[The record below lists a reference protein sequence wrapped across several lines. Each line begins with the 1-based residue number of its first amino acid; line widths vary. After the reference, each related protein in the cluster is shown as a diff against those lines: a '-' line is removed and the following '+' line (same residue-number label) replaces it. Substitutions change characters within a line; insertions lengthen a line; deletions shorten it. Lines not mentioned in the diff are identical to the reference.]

1 MIGMRGLLQSIF
13 GAAEA
18 GAGDSLAQV
27 EDDGGG
33 EEALLMAVQEED
45 EPPYVPSR
53 FDGEYNVWFRRR
65 PLGVGLVPSTQLY
78 GAWEV
83 SSVQRQP
90 GGQRGS
96 GSQRNSMGSDEADEE
111 EDGRAL
117 ISRGDVVV
125 ALNFSSRKARLPR
138 RPFLDFLKRSA
149 FPIVMTLRKPEI
161 YGSFDSRALSTAMY
175 PDSVDYEGQ
184 RSRDKKFTA
193 RASSTQW
200 KRSLKHDLAMNAQK
214 AKHEH
219 ARHFVEQLL
228 HSDEQLPSALSP
240 SDGPNADA
248 AGVAAALNQFPR
260 RAIAQNGAGQDQTA
274 DLLSP
279 MGEYEYT
286 FNEKPIHLVL
296 APSTRLYGSVEVYDS
311 KVHAPAIQVGDVII
325 AVNGDTTVAK
335 IQSDDLI
342 DYIVELNPPVVLCL
356 RRPVAYRKYL
366 KAFFRSDR
374 HEVSSHSTA
383 HAMFPNSAEYRKPA
397 SSHGSSPQKQPLT
410 LKAASESQLGPT
422 VKTALS
428 RSNSIARVPALSPAA
443 RNRLDELKEFA
454 AHMNAKDQF
463 KLWASHGPETP
474 PEQRSNILTERHVQF
489 LWSHLPMYLTCN
501 EMELAYDT
509 RVHGWNLL
517 SFFSRLDGKGPTVMV
532 VKDTRDNIFGAFCSA
547 AWKRSTDVY
556 GNGRSFVFSLRPQM
570 RVHTWSGVESS
581 FMYFRRDALFV
592 GGGKK
597 GIALCLQLDEMRGF
611 TQPCDTFASPRL
623 AEHESFRCESVE
635 VWCFSGFK
643 I

>member
-1 MIGMRGLLQSIF
+1 MVGVRGLLQSIF

-18 GAGDSLAQV
+18 GTGDSLAG
-27 EDDGGG
+27 DDDRGA
-33 EEALLMAVQEED
+33 EETLLAAAAQEED

-83 SSVQRQP
+83 SSIQRP
-90 GGQRGS
+90 ARPRRGS
-96 GSQRNSMGSDEADEE
+96 MVDEEEEEEKEE

-117 ISRGDVVV
+117 ISLGDVVV
-125 ALNFSSRKARLPR
+125 ALNFSGRSARLPR
-138 RPFLDFLKRSA
+138 RPFLELLRRSA
-149 FPIVMTLRKPEI
+149 FPIAMTLRKPEI
-161 YGSFDSRALSTAMY
+161 YGSFASRALSTAMY
-175 PDSVDYEGQ
+175 PDSADYEGQ
-184 RSRDKKFTA
+184 RSEDKKFTA
-193 RASSTQW
+193 RVSSKQW
-200 KRSLKHDLAMNAQK
+200 KRTLKHDLAANARK
-214 AKHEH
+214 AKHDH

-228 HSDEQLPSALSP
+228 LSDDEFPSTAAS
-240 SDGPNADA
+240 STGPNAHA
-248 AGVAAALNQFPR
+248 AGIAAALSQFPR
-260 RAIAQNGAGQDQTA
+260 RAMAQHGAGQDHTA
-274 DLLSP
+274 VLLSP
-279 MGEYEYT
+279 MGEYECT

-296 APSTRLYGSVEVYDS
+296 APSTRLYGSVEVYDP
-311 KVHAPAIQVGDVII
+311 KVHSPAIQVGDVII

-335 IQSDDLI
+335 MQSDDLI
-342 DYIVELNPPVVLCL
+342 DYIVELSPPVVLCL
-356 RRPVAYRKYL
+356 RRPMAYRKYL
-366 KAFFRSDR
+366 KEFFRSDR
-374 HEVSSHSTA
+374 HEVSSQSTA

-422 VKTALS
+422 IKTTLS
-428 RSNSIARVPALSPAA
+428 RSNSIARVPVLSPAA

-463 KLWASHGPETP
+463 KLWASHGPETV
-474 PEQRSNILTERHVQF
+474 PEQRSSILTERHVQF

-501 EMELAYDT
+501 EMELVYDT
-509 RVHGWNLL
+509 RCHGWNLL
-517 SFFSRLDGKGPTVMV
+517 SFFARLDGKGPTVVV

-547 AWKRSTDVY
+547 SWKRSMDVY

-570 RVHTWSGVESS
+570 RVHAWSGVESS
-581 FMYFRRDALFV
+581 FMYFRQDALFV
-592 GGGKK
+592 GGGKT

-611 TQPCDTFASPRL
+611 TQPCETFASPRL
-623 AEHESFRCESVE
+623 AEHESFRCESIE